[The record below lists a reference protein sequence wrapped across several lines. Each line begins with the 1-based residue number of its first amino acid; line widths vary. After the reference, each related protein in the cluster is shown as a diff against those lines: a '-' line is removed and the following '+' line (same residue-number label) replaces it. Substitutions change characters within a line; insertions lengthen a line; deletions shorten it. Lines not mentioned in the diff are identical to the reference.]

1 MHISFRFRFEIELK
15 MEKIMYKAEI
25 LNEILVCTQLRWWNI
40 EIYINIEDI
49 MNRWC
54 EKWLNKN
61 IKDIFKFF
69 LVYCVDNAR
78 WKIN

>member
-1 MHISFRFRFEIELK
+1 MHISFRFRFETELK

-69 LVYCVDNAR
+69 LVYCVDKC
-78 WKIN
+78 KIN